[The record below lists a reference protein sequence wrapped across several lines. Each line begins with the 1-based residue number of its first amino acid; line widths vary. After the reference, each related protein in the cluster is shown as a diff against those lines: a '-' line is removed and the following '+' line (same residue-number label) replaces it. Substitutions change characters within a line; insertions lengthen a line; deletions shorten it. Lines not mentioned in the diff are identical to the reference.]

1 MPFSKIAILGASGSL
16 GPHILAALLE
26 TFPVSANTILTRE
39 GSNSPLTYPAG
50 LRLISLP
57 SYSNKDA
64 LKGVLQGHD
73 ILISAL
79 PAAVALQFEPTI
91 VQAAIEAGVHRF
103 MPSEYTLDV
112 TQSTVRALVAGSGA
126 PPLIKGRVDWADR
139 LVWLRSLSREGL
151 STRPS

>member
-1 MPFSKIAILGASGSL
+1 MPFSKIALLGASGSI

-26 TFPVSANTILTRE
+26 TFPVSAITILTRE

-57 SYSNKDA
+57 SYSDKDG
-64 LKGVLQGHD
+64 LKAVLQGHD

-79 PAAVALQFEPTI
+79 PAAVALQLEPTI
-91 VQAAIEAGVHRF
+91 VQASIEAGVRRF

-112 TQSTVRALVAGSGA
+112 TQSTVRSLVAGGGA
-126 PPLIKGRVDWADR
+126 PPLIKGRADWADR
-139 LVWLRSLSREGL
+139 
-151 STRPS
+151 